1 VSNSQPAKPSPL
13 RHNDWVRDVLECL
26 LMVSFAGL
34 LSAQDPERGKIADK
48 VICSGNGD
56 VSYALYL
63 PSNYSGD
70 RALPILYCMDP
81 LARGGV
87 PVERF
92 AKAAEAEGFVVVGS
106 NNSRNG
112 PITPVREAI
121 SAMVADTRE
130 RFHLEPKRT
139 YVAGFSGGSRVA
151 LSWAMNGQVA
161 GVIACGAA
169 FGPTTPKGARF
180 YVYEA
185 AGVDDF
191 NYHEL
196 HQMSLELARA
206 GAPNRFSEF
215 QAGHEWLPEDL
226 ALDALQFFNGKVPA
240 RPAVESKQEKNE
252 FVGYEHWKF
261 DLAEAD
267 AVKRAAMIKDLR
279 KSADRTNDNQERRVA
294 RRVLAGT
301 FIGSVEAARQFAEDK
316 QYDAAVRAWETAA
329 LVRPDE
335 PGVWYSLAV
344 ASAAAGDRKKAL
356 RSLEEAASKGFS
368 DWPKADAEPSLTAI
382 RTDKRYK
389 ALAGK

>member
-1 VSNSQPAKPSPL
+1 VRAWLVLVLSLAGVASP
-13 RHNDWVRDVLECL
+13 
-26 LMVSFAGL
+26 
-34 LSAQDPERGKIADK
+34 QDLERGKITDK
-48 VICSGNGD
+48 VRCSGNGD

-70 RALPILYCMDP
+70 RAWPILYCLDP
-81 LARGGV
+81 LARGRI

-112 PITPVREAI
+112 PMTPVREAI

-130 RFHLEPKRT
+130 RFRLDPTRA

-151 LSWAMNGQVA
+151 LGWAMNGQVA

-169 FGPTTPKGARF
+169 FGPTTPKGVRF
-180 YVYEA
+180 PVYEA

-196 HQMSLELARA
+196 HQMSLDLSRA
-206 GAPNRFSEF
+206 GASNRFAEF
-215 QAGHEWLPEDL
+215 PAGHEWLPEDL
-226 ALDALQFFNGKVPA
+226 ALDALRFFNGKVPA
-240 RPAVESKQEKNE
+240 RPAEESKREKSE
-252 FVGYEHWKF
+252 FVSYEHWKF

-267 AVKRAAMIKDLR
+267 ALKRAGMIKDLR
-279 KSADRTNDNQERRVA
+279 KSADRPNDDQERRVA
-294 RRVLAGT
+294 RRVLGGT
-301 FIGSVEAARQFAEDK
+301 FIGSIEAARQFAADK

-335 PGVWYSLAV
+335 AGVWYSLAV
-344 ASAAAGDRKKAL
+344 ASASAGDRKKAL
-356 RSLEEAASKGFS
+356 RSLAEAAAKGFA
-368 DWPKADAEPSLTAI
+368 DWEKAESEPALAAV

-389 ALAGK
+389 ALAGR